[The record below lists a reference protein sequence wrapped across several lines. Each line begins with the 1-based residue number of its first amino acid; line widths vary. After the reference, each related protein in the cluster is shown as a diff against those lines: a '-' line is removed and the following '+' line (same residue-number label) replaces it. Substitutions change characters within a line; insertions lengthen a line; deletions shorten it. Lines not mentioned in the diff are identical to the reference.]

1 VVMTHT
7 DIFLKLQ
14 ALERELHAPKVRGDS
29 ERLAELLRTDFL
41 EFGRSG
47 RTYTR
52 PQIFEL
58 LLAETTHAEVQSQ
71 DFKLVQLSKFV
82 CLLTYRSARVS
93 KFGALEDHANRSS
106 VWRDEEH
113 RWQMVFHLGTPT
125 STAGS
130 TTQNSA
136 PPPTPPTSA

>member
-1 VVMTHT
+1 MTHA
-7 DIFLKLQ
+7 DLLLKLQ
-14 ALERELHAPKVRGDS
+14 SLECELHVPQIRGDIQ
-29 ERLAELLRTDFL
+29 RLTELLHPDFL

-52 PQIFEL
+52 PQIFKQ
-58 LLAETTHAEVQSQ
+58 LLAEPEQSEVQAQ
-71 DFKLVQLSKFV
+71 DFKLVQLSEFV

-93 KFGALEDHANRSS
+93 ESGTLEDHTNRSS
-106 VWRDEEH
+106 VWRYEAQ
-113 RWQMVFHLGTPT
+113 RWQMVFHQGTPT

-136 PPPTPPTSA
+136 PPPTPPAAA

>member
-1 VVMTHT
+1 MTHA
-7 DIFLKLQ
+7 DLLLRLQ
-14 ALERELHAPKVRGDS
+14 SLERELHVPKVRGVTQ
-29 ERLAELLRTDFL
+29 RLAELLHPDFL

-47 RTYTR
+47 RTYIR
-52 PQIFEL
+52 PQIFEQ
-58 LLAETTHAEVQSQ
+58 LLAETEQSEVQAQS
-71 DFKLVQLSKFV
+71 FRLVQLSEFV

-93 KFGALEDHANRSS
+93 KSGALEDHTNRSS
-106 VWRDEEH
+106 VWRYEEQ
-113 RWQMVFHLGTPT
+113 RWQMVFHQGTPT